1 MSKTTNYTI
10 GTETIE
16 FDTPSIKKDF
26 WFAEDARTVEE
37 WNEIQE
43 HVASCENEAY
53 FIREN
58 LNSTKAAMYLH
69 YMNDKRFRLWLSKST
84 WNGIT
89 TTWISGGY
97 YTDMTYDRYFVREIT
112 DEERDQLR
120 KACDNEQAKFT
131 KRLNT
136 YLKRYGLTKCRFDT
150 YWSNR

>member
-26 WFAEDARTVEE
+26 WFAEDARTMEE
-37 WNEIQE
+37 WDEVIA
-43 HVASCENEAY
+43 HVESCENEAY
-53 FIREN
+53 FISQN
-58 LNSTKAAMYLH
+58 MNGTDAAGYLRH
-69 YMNDKRFRLWLSKST
+69 MDDKRFRMWLCKSS
-84 WNGIT
+84 WNGIDRA
-89 TTWISGGY
+89 WISSGY

-120 KACDNEQAKFT
+120 KACDNEQAKFA
-131 KRLNT
+131 KRLKT
-136 YLKRYGLTKCRFDT
+136 YLKRYGLSKCRFDT